1 MMPVKELSD
10 AMIERFTQIDYDRE
24 LALVAL
30 RNESGGT
37 PGASGSRL
45 VGVARIIPTWEDGT
59 AEFAIVVG
67 DWLQHSGLGREL
79 MQRLLEAGRAR
90 GYSVIEGIILGE
102 NVSMLR
108 FCERLG
114 FSITLNPDDPAE
126 RIARITLG

>member
-30 RNESGGT
+30 ENPGGGT
-37 PGASGSRL
+37 PGAPGSRL
-45 VGVARIIPTWEDGT
+45 CGVARIIPTWEDGA

-67 DWLQHSGLGREL
+67 DWMQHSGLGREL
-79 MQRLLEAGRAR
+79 MLRMFDACRTR
-90 GYSVIEGIILGE
+90 GYDVIEGIILGE

-114 FSITLNPDDPAE
+114 FTIKVNPDDPAE
-126 RIARITLG
+126 RIARRTLS

>member
-1 MMPVKELSD
+1 
-10 AMIERFTQIDYDRE
+10 MIERFTQIDYDRE

-30 RNESGGT
+30 HNESGGT
-37 PGASGSRL
+37 PGSPGSPGSRL

-79 MQRLLEAGRAR
+79 MTRLLEAGRVR

-114 FSITLNPDDPAE
+114 FTITLNPDDPAE